1 MEKWL
6 NIVPQVEARYIP
18 QGKDED
24 TDPGMAA
31 MGPDKNQL
39 PLDRKVTFFFDY
51 AKGNYHF

>member
-6 NIVPQVEARYIP
+6 NNVPQVEARYIP

-24 TDPGMAA
+24 SDPGMAA

-51 AKGNYHF
+51 AKGN